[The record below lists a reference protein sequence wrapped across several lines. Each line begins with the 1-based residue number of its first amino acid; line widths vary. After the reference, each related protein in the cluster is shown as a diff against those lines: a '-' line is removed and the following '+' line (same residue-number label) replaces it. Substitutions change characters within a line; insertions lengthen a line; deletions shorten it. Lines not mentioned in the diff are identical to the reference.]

1 MFFGAGSYGA
11 VESAW
16 ARRSS
21 RRLGAGDTKN
31 PDSCQ
36 GFGSRIPDG
45 SPLAQSAKPDRG
57 LGTAEVIGKVAGS
70 DGGGHVINSA
80 SGYLRDV
87 TKRSK
92 RGEFSLGPML
102 MALLK
107 GNDRQDVRVS

>member
-1 MFFGAGSYGA
+1 M
-11 VESAW
+11 
-16 ARRSS
+16 
-21 RRLGAGDTKN
+21 
-31 PDSCQ
+31 
-36 GFGSRIPDG
+36 
-45 SPLAQSAKPDRG
+45 
-57 LGTAEVIGKVAGS
+57 
-70 DGGGHVINSA
+70 INSA